1 MLCVNHA
8 AAVEEALAFWK
19 ESLLSESDPSIR
31 FVKKEKKAWL
41 GQSAM
46 RVQFTGLTI
55 SVNST

>member
-1 MLCVNHA
+1 MLWMNHV

-31 FVKKEKKAWL
+31 FVKEEKNTWR

-46 RVQFTGLTI
+46 RVPFTGLTPG
-55 SVNST
+55 VNST